1 MGALRQDVKYG
12 FRMLARRPGFAIIV
26 IVILSLGIGANT
38 AVFSVV
44 NAVLFKRMPYHEPD
58 RIVVVNEQKLQQGLR
73 RIASSHHTLAYWRQH
88 NEVFESIS
96 GLEGHR
102 FYVTGPEKSQHLIAF
117 AVSPG
122 YFSVM
127 GMKPILGRDFL
138 AEEEQAGHGRV
149 VILSFAFWREQMG
162 GDPEVIGKP
171 LLMDG
176 QDHTIVGVMPAA
188 FRDHLRRCAPCW
200 IPLVLDTT
208 ARGGG
213 TGIRARLKPGVTLAQ
228 AQAHMDVLEQQM
240 VQMEPEHKAGYTVEI
255 RSFLDT
261 QVGSSRAL
269 LYLLW
274 AGVGL
279 LLLIACTNASGLF
292 LIRSGGRRQEIAI
305 RSALGASRGR
315 IICHMLTEGVILSL
329 IAGVIGTLLAYLAI
343 KVLVHASPTH
353 MPRMQ
358 ETRMDLSVLCFVFG
372 VSVVTGL
379 ALSLLPAWKATGLRL
394 SDVLKQGQGGL
405 LRGRDRR
412 IAHSGLV
419 VVQIAMACTL
429 LMAVAMLMQSL
440 IAMQKVDLGFQPA
453 HVLVAQIELPKMKY
467 PEPDDWLSFYEQLL
481 QRVEAAPGVQSAA
494 LVSGGLNL
502 AGGGGFMTFSIDG
515 RPPLDPDEKPMAR
528 TEDVSPDFFKT
539 MGMSIVEGR
548 DFTPEDTSGGVHAII
563 IDQNLARKYFPQ
575 SSPLG
580 QRIDGRPIVG
590 VASTLRDYGEL
601 APAINTIY
609 KPISGF
615 CYLISDL
622 VVRTQGDPMRLED
635 MVRAQVAALDRDLE
649 IKTIRALTSDLAEML
664 APRRYTTVLL
674 GLFAQ
679 VALVLAAVGLF
690 GLLRYAIS
698 QRTHEIGIRMALG
711 ATQGDIM
718 RSFLRRS
725 LGLVLLGIL
734 VGLLGGWFA
743 SRLMT
748 SLLYEAKPT
757 HPAVL
762 AVTLLILSMAALL
775 ATVLPARRAAKVD
788 PMEALRYE

>member
-1 MGALRQDVKYG
+1 MGALRQDIRYG

-26 IVILSLGIGANT
+26 TVILSLGIGANT

-44 NAVLFKRMPYHEPD
+44 NAVLFKRMPYHQPG
-58 RIVVVNEQKLQQGLR
+58 RIVVLHEQKLRQGLHK
-73 RIASSHHTLAYWRQH
+73 IASSHHTLAYWREH

-102 FYVTGPEKSQHLIAF
+102 FYVAGPEKSQHLIAF

-127 GMKPILGRDFL
+127 GMKPMLGRDFL
-138 AEEEQAGHGRV
+138 AEEEQAGHGQV

-162 GDPEVIGKP
+162 GDPQVIGKS

-176 QDHTIVGVMPAA
+176 ESYTIVGVMPAA

-200 IPLVLDTT
+200 IPLVLDLTD
-208 ARGGG
+208 RGGG

-240 VQMEPEHKAGYTVEI
+240 VQMEPKDKAGYTVEL
-255 RSFLDT
+255 RSFLDD
-261 QVGSSRAL
+261 QVGNSRAL

-292 LIRSGGRRQEIAI
+292 LIRSSGRRQEIAV

-315 IICHMLTEGVILSL
+315 IIRHMLTEGVILSL
-329 IAGVIGTLLAYLAI
+329 AAGVIGTLLAYTAI
-343 KVLVHASPTH
+343 RVLVHASPTH
-353 MPRMQ
+353 IPRMQ
-358 ETRMDLSVLCFVFG
+358 ETRMDLLVLCFVFG

-379 ALSLLPAWKATGLRL
+379 ALSLLPAWKATGMRL

-405 LRGRDRR
+405 LQGRDRR
-412 IAHSGLV
+412 FAHSALV
-419 VVQIAMACTL
+419 VVQIGVACTL
-429 LMAVAMLMQSL
+429 LMAVAMLTQSL

-453 HVLVAQIELPKMKY
+453 NVLVAQVELPRMKY

-481 QRVEAAPGVQSAA
+481 HRVQAAPGVQSAA

-502 AGGGGFMTFSIDG
+502 AGGGGFVTFSIDG

-528 TEDVSPDFFKT
+528 MEDVSPDFFKT
-539 MGMSIVEGR
+539 MGMSLVEGR
-548 DFTPEDTSGGVHAII
+548 PFTPEDISGGVHGIV

-575 SSPLG
+575 CSPLG

-601 APAINTIY
+601 APTINTIY
-609 KPISGF
+609 TPITSF

-622 VVRTQGDPMRLED
+622 VVKTQGDPMRLED
-635 MVRAQVAALDRDLE
+635 MVRAQVAALDKDLE
-649 IKTIRALTSDLAEML
+649 IRAIRTLTSDLAEML

-690 GLLRYAIS
+690 GLLRYTIT
-698 QRTHEIGIRMALG
+698 QRAHEIGIRMALG
-711 ATQGDIM
+711 ATQTNIA
-718 RSFLRRS
+718 RTFLHRS

-734 VGLLGGWFA
+734 AGLLGGWLA
-743 SRLMT
+743 SHLMS
-748 SLLYEAKPT
+748 SLLYEAKPAD
-757 HPAVL
+757 PAVL
-762 AVTLLILSMAALL
+762 AITLLILLTTALL
-775 ATVLPARRAAKVD
+775 ATYLPARRAARID
-788 PMEALRYE
+788 PMVALRYE